1 MALRVY
7 GDGRQTRCFC
17 AVQDTVEA
25 LERLQNC
32 PAAGAKYSMW
42 DRYEIEFD
50 ERYVWD

>member
-25 LERLQNC
+25 LVRLQNC
-32 PAAGAKYSMW
+32 PAARG
-42 DRYEIEFD
+42 EIFNVGSL
-50 ERYVWD
+50 RNRI